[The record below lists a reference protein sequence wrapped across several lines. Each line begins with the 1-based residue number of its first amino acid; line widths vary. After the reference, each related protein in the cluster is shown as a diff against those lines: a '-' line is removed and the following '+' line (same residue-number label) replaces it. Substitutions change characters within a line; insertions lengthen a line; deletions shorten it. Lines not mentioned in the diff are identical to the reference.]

1 MPLPREGDTRGR
13 TVGEVLDLSSH
24 MGGPTVGEARDLS
37 SHIGG
42 GRPPWASGWRPLAS
56 AETAVGA

>member
-24 MGGPTVGEARDLS
+24 MGG
-37 SHIGG
+37 